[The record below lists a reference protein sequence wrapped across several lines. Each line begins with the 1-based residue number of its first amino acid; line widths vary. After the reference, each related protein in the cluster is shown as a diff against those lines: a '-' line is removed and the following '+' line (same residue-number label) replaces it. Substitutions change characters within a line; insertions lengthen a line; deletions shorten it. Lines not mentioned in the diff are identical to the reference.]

1 MAHNS
6 WPVAHLSFDLGQNF
20 GNPYFK
26 WTDLVVK
33 IDHQKRGSPKK
44 TRVPQRLQKI
54 KRGGDYLF
62 CVKKTI
68 SPKLDSPENNPSM
81 TSFLHQLQSFR
92 VLFTNIYIFC
102 LSFSYTFTYYLT
114 QISYH
119 DIPQAHFN
127 HFQPPSPIPAHLMEP
142 CFLSPDSVQL

>member
-1 MAHNS
+1 MG
-6 WPVAHLSFDLGQNF
+6 P
-20 GNPYFK
+20 
-26 WTDLVVK
+26 
-33 IDHQKRGSPKK
+33 PKK
-44 TRVPQRLQKI
+44 TRVPQRLQKN

-62 CVKKTI
+62 CVKKKKI

-81 TSFLHQLQSFR
+81 TSFLHQFQSFR

-102 LSFSYTFTYYLT
+102 LSCFCPFTYYLT

-142 CFLSPDSVQL
+142 CFLSPDSVQLWSCVTLLATSLPKETYVTTGAWQGRSYPF